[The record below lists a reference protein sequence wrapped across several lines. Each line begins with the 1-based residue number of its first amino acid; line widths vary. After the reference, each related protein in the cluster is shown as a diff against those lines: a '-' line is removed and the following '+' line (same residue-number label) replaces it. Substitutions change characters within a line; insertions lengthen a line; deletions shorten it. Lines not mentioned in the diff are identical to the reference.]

1 MNRRSFCQ
9 VFFLGMAGALV
20 FEEGLFRGI
29 IGSIKPLSGSSEEDV
44 DKELEGAGYSFPDI
58 SEEYKQIID
67 DKEFSIKIFGDIG
80 DREKIKGAF
89 EYLKKASDINKEVFL
104 NLDKVKTFYRKDN
117 KKVTMV
123 GLTNAS
129 DPSFRPRIVYC
140 NRSLL
145 EGASAKTVASLIYH
159 ETTHISGHNDELVPY
174 LNELKF
180 LLTVY

>member
-9 VFFLGMAGALV
+9 VFFLGIAGALV
-20 FEEGLFRGI
+20 FEEGLFRGLA
-29 IGSIKPLSGSSEEDV
+29 GSFMPLRGWPEEDV
-44 DKELEGAGYSFPDI
+44 DKGLEEAGYSVPDI

-67 DKEFSIKIFGDIG
+67 NKEFSIRIFGEAG
-80 DREKIKGAF
+80 DREKIKGAL
-89 EYLKKASDINKEVFL
+89 EYLKKASDIDKEVFT
-104 NLDKVKTFYRKDN
+104 NLDKIKTFYRKDN
-117 KKVTMV
+117 QKVTRM
-123 GLTNAS
+123 GSANTS

-140 NRSLL
+140 NRSFL
-145 EGASAKTVASLIYH
+145 GADAKSVASLIYH